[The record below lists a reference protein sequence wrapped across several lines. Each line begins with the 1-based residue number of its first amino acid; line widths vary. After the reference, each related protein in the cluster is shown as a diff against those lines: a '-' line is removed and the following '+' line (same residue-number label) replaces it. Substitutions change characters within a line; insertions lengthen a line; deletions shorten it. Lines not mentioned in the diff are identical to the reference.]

1 MTSTHNKEW
10 RWIKKISRSWCCD
23 RLLPLATKVN
33 KDEHLKYP
41 VGHEFWG
48 WFVGI
53 NPRSSAKPIFRISS
67 ICTGKT
73 KNQQT
78 LKSMKYCSTPKKK
91 VRFWWNQW
99 MRFID
104 STYFFLFAAL
114 SRKQSA
120 PTTGRQNLDPR
131 LVNHGEALWNM
142 VNVNWLNKSI

>member
-104 STYFFLFAAL
+104 STYFFCLL
-114 SRKQSA
+114 HYQENKVHQ
-120 PTTGRQNLDPR
+120 RQADKT
-131 LVNHGEALWNM
+131 WIQDWWIM
-142 VNVNWLNKSI
+142 VKHCETWWTWIG